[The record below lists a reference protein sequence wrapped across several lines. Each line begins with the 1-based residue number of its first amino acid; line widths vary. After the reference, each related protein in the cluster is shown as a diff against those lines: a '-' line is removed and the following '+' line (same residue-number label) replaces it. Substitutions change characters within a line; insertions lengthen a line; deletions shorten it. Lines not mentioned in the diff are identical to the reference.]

1 MIRLTPNESLL
12 FKFLLFAAHHNG
24 HSGTVLRV
32 AGGWVRDKVSSGR
45 LFFFV
50 SSSHA
55 GAYAH
60 RRPRSSCF
68 FCVWRFR
75 RVPVDS
81 SHRRARRQLL
91 NKSCTDIDI
100 ALNDTFGTA
109 FAQRAEAAFPAYRA
123 AHPHDVPATG
133 MHHFATIAAN
143 PDKSKHLETATV
155 RIFDFDVDFVNL
167 RSEDYAADS
176 RIPAMQFGT
185 PLQDALRRD
194 LTINALFYN
203 INDGVV
209 EDLTGTGLADLQN
222 GFIRTPLEPRTTFI
236 DDPLRVM
243 RAIRFGTRF
252 QYRFDD
258 ALVAAARLPD
268 VKEAL
273 QTKVSRER
281 IGQELYGIFAQA
293 ARPLAALHVAADWNV
308 FDVIFRST
316 LWTPARIAFGL
327 ATGDRATDAHDAVA
341 PQTPHAPCLVVAA
354 LLAPLAGHRALVLKK
369 PPPLV
374 THVVS
379 DSLKWSNR
387 DATNVQTTLDGAL
400 AFRAVLRSAAQ
411 AALSDAALERLFVS
425 ATDDSDTPDVAAL
438 RAVRRDLGLVLR
450 ATGELWRDALCL
462 AVALDEM
469 LGDGRPLLAPDGTS
483 DLALI
488 DQIGAQLPLRS
499 ASADRFALLHRYVSV
514 IGALRLDGAWT
525 IKPLIDGRQMQTL
538 IGVAAGPWMTQYRDR
553 LLECQLMFPSWT
565 EADAARFLTQLHA
578 SRTAAAK

>member
-1 MIRLTPNESLL
+1 
-12 FKFLLFAAHHNG
+12 
-24 HSGTVLRV
+24 
-32 AGGWVRDKVSSGR
+32 
-45 LFFFV
+45 
-50 SSSHA
+50 
-55 GAYAH
+55 
-60 RRPRSSCF
+60 
-68 FCVWRFR
+68 
-75 RVPVDS
+75 
-81 SHRRARRQLL
+81 
-91 NKSCTDIDI
+91 
-100 ALNDTFGTA
+100 
-109 FAQRAEAAFPAYRA
+109 
-123 AHPHDVPATG
+123 

-155 RIFDFDVDFVNL
+155 RIFGFDVDFVNL

-203 INDGVV
+203 INDAQV

-293 ARPLAALHVAADWNV
+293 PRPLAALHVAADWNV

-316 LWTPARIAFGL
+316 LWSPARIAFGL

-341 PQTPHAPCLVVAA
+341 PQKTPHAPCLVVAA
-354 LLAPLAGHRALVLKK
+354 LLAPLAGHRAPVLKK

-400 AFRAVLRSAAQ
+400 AFRDVLRGAAHV
-411 AALSDAALERLFVS
+411 ALSDAALERVFVD
-425 ATDDSDTPDVAAL
+425 APTAADTPDVAAL

-462 AVALDEM
+462 AVALDEL
-469 LGDGRPLLAPDGTS
+469 LGDGRSLLAADGTS

-499 ASADRFALLHRYVSV
+499 ADPQRFEMLRRYVGIV
-514 IGALRLDGAWT
+514 AALRLDGAWT
-525 IKPLIDGRQMQTL
+525 IKPLLDGRQMQAMFG
-538 IGVAAGPWMTQYRDR
+538 IAAGPWMTEYRDQ
-553 LLECQLMFPSWT
+553 LLQCQLMYPSLT

-578 SRTAAAK
+578 SRTTTTTN